1 MEIIAS
7 ILGIIQGILV
17 MLNKRSNW
25 IFYIL
30 QMIFLIIFSCI
41 NHLYGDVLN
50 NSIYLIL
57 GFIGFL
63 AWSKKKETN
72 NISSV
77 NNIERMAY
85 ISLIIIGTLVLNQ
98 ILKTTNDPLPLLD
111 SFTTISS
118 LVATYYMIK
127 KKIDTWVIW
136 FINDIFYA
144 IEYFM
149 LPNQALYLFLLNIVW
164 AFMAIGSYINWNRI
178 MKENNNMIKMFY
190 SGTYKVRHEKINE
203 ENVLEMLKDDIRS
216 KIVGNVKDTVY
227 ASNGVPLK
235 NNKNVMYVGGFYYEK
250 QNKNKSVCENVV
262 SEELKQIDR
271 CDLVVA
277 NLTKYSAIAS
287 VTEIIYAAFKQKKI
301 VIFCDPKVTSNK
313 IEGEYWFPILTSKQL
328 NKNIE
333 VKFVNNEDEI
343 INYVNQLREE

>member
-98 ILKTTNDPLPLLD
+98 ILKTTNDPRYMGY
-111 SFTTISS
+111 
-118 LVATYYMIK
+118 LV
-127 KKIDTWVIW
+127 
-136 FINDIFYA
+136 
-144 IEYFM
+144 
-149 LPNQALYLFLLNIVW
+149 
-164 AFMAIGSYINWNRI
+164 
-178 MKENNNMIKMFY
+178 
-190 SGTYKVRHEKINE
+190 YK
-203 ENVLEMLKDDIRS
+203 
-216 KIVGNVKDTVY
+216 
-227 ASNGVPLK
+227 
-235 NNKNVMYVGGFYYEK
+235 
-250 QNKNKSVCENVV
+250 
-262 SEELKQIDR
+262 
-271 CDLVVA
+271 
-277 NLTKYSAIAS
+277 
-287 VTEIIYAAFKQKKI
+287 
-301 VIFCDPKVTSNK
+301 
-313 IEGEYWFPILTSKQL
+313 
-328 NKNIE
+328 
-333 VKFVNNEDEI
+333 
-343 INYVNQLREE
+343 